1 MPQYA
6 PCYQFARLLVQLP
19 RVEPGH
25 DPNTALGAMNAAP
38 CPKHSPW
45 GNECSTMPQTA
56 LRAMNGQAGM
66 RSNQQLC
73 IYGPQ
78 IKFSL

>member
-6 PCYQFARLLVQLP
+6 PCYKFARLLVQLP

-25 DPNTALGAMNAAP
+25 DPNTALGAMN
-38 CPKHSPW
+38 
-45 GNECSTMPQTA
+45 
-56 LRAMNGQAGM
+56 GQAGM
-66 RSNQQLC
+66 RFNQQLC

>member
-6 PCYQFARLLVQLP
+6 PCYKFARLLVQLP

-45 GNECSTMPQTA
+45 GNECSTMPQTQP
-56 LRAMNGQAGM
+56 LGQ
-66 RSNQQLC
+66 
-73 IYGPQ
+73 
-78 IKFSL
+78 